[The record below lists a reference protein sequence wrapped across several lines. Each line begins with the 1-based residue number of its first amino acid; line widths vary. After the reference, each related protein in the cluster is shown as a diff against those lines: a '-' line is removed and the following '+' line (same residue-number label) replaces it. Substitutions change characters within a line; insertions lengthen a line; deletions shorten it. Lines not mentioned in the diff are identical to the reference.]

1 MELLTSE
8 LESVSDDV
16 RGYVFINLNKHLK
29 DSFNEYVL
37 HITEYELKL
46 SRKDKN
52 KLGIHFILKK
62 IIQICSSTKTKKWFY
77 YRVDDDKN
85 IEYTLI
91 KRIFGSLP
99 TNISFD
105 NCSFNTFIEDR
116 DYVSFKHN
124 DAAQVSFRKFRQF
137 LKRYEL
143 QALEK
148 EFLNNINIKLSLL
161 P

>member
-1 MELLTSE
+1 MELSTSE
-8 LESVSDDV
+8 LENVNDEV
-16 RGYVFINLNKHLK
+16 RGYLFINLNKHLK

-37 HITEYELKL
+37 YITEYELNL
-46 SRKDKN
+46 SRKEKN

-62 IIQICSSTKTKKWFY
+62 LVNICSLTKTKKWFY
-77 YRVDDDKN
+77 YQVDNEKG

-99 TNISFD
+99 TNITYG
-105 NCSFNTFIEDR
+105 NGNFNTFIKDR
-116 DYVSFKHN
+116 DYISFKN
-124 DAAQVSFRKFRQF
+124 IDSSQVSFSKFRQF

-148 EFLNNINIKLSLL
+148 EFLSNINIKLSLL